1 MYAIAQTAPG
11 IAIKLGSSIGD
22 YMKSTHTIIVVM
34 IAATALVSGCASNN
48 PRPANNEY
56 YSRPAT
62 SQPHSHTYGV
72 IESIDVIR
80 GNEPGVAG
88 TVIGGVI
95 GGVLGHQV
103 GGGRG
108 KTAATIAGAAGG
120 AVVGHEIEKN
130 RQGRDRY
137 QVRVRIDRD
146 RIQTVTQDDITDLHV
161 GTRVRIENDRAYR
174 D

>member
-1 MYAIAQTAPG
+1 
-11 IAIKLGSSIGD
+11 
-22 YMKSTHTIIVVM
+22 MKSTHTIIVVM

-48 PRPANNEY
+48 YRPATNES

-62 SQPHSHTYGV
+62 TQSYSQTYGV
-72 IESIDVIR
+72 VDSIDVIR
-80 GNEPGVAG
+80 ANDPGIAG

-95 GGVLGHQV
+95 GGVLGNQV

-130 RQGRDRY
+130 KQGQDRY
-137 QVRVRIDRD
+137 QVRVRLDHGGY
-146 RIQTVTQDDITDLHV
+146 QTVTQDNISDLRV
-161 GTRVRIENDRAYR
+161 GNRVRIENDSVYR
-174 D
+174 Y